1 MKEKQSVSVTVSNR
15 TILRILVVTIVAYM
29 GIRFIGQLSRPLTL
43 IFVSM
48 FLAIALN
55 PAVSKLTHWLPSKS
69 RVRATGVAY
78 IFVLSVL
85 IGFFSL
91 IIPPL
96 VQQTRD
102 FIDEVPGIVRNSQDQ
117 DTALGNFVRRYKLE
131 DQINSITSDIS
142 SKARDIR
149 GPVLSTAG
157 RIGGAV
163 ISIITVLV
171 LTFMMLIEGPGLSQR
186 IWALQT
192 KERVERW
199 RPMLEKMQNIIV
211 RYVYGQLIVATLAGF
226 FALVIMLIIGVP
238 NAVALAGIVA
248 LIGLIPLIGNT
259 IAAVIVVILTAF
271 SSLKLALIM
280 GIYFPIY
287 QQIENATLQP
297 YIQAKSNQL
306 TALTVFIA
314 ALLGASVAGLLG
326 AFVAIPM
333 AGCFKLLAV
342 DYYKRRKTS
351 GAPAE

>member
-1 MKEKQSVSVTVSNR
+1 MKDKQSISVTVSNR
-15 TILRILVVTIVAYM
+15 TIIRVLVVSIVAFL
-29 GIRFIGQLSRPLTL
+29 GIKSLTQLSHPLTL
-43 IFVSM
+43 IFVSV

-55 PAVSKLTHWLPSKS
+55 PAVSKITHWLPSKS

-96 VQQTRD
+96 IDQTRD
-102 FIDEVPGIVRNSQDQ
+102 FIDQVPGIVRNSQDQ
-117 DTALGNFVRRYKLE
+117 DTALGRFVRKYKLE
-131 DQINSITSDIS
+131 DQINNITSDIS
-142 SKARDIR
+142 SRARDIR

-157 RIGGAV
+157 RIGGLV
-163 ISIITVLV
+163 VSIITVLV
-171 LTFMMLIEGPGLSQR
+171 LTFMMLVEGPSLSTR
-186 IWALQT
+186 FWALQP
-192 KERVERW
+192 KERQERW
-199 RPMLEKMQNIIV
+199 QPLLDKMQRIIV

-226 FALVIMLIIGVP
+226 FSLIIMLIIGVP

-259 IAAVIVVILTAF
+259 IAAVIVVLITAF

-342 DYYKRRKTS
+342 DYYKRRKAS
-351 GAPAE
+351 GATQD